1 MDDFVRNKLTE
12 WNLTKFTST
21 FEDHKVDKESLYC
34 LEDHHIAALIPIV
47 GPQSKFKKRL
57 KLLKE
62 EQNTTDPETSEAS
75 AEVCPSTSKTNDKG
89 KRKLDLQGESSQSPA
104 RKRPREDKQVTKI
117 EEVILSDVKYI
128 MRYVHQKLPNQDDKL
143 NKFLKNNIEHLETD
157 KREVVGVFGKTGA
170 GKSSLINAVIGVKDL
185 LPSGSISACTSV
197 MIKVEANMRN
207 SKYEAE
213 IEFITKEEWKEELW
227 TLFNFLGDNED
238 QEKDEDYQD
247 SVEKLSVLYGEEWR
261 NKSTENLM
269 DKKYFREIPE
279 FLHSKIKILTSDTA
293 KELSAKLVKYTR
305 SESKEEDAKEVK
317 RLCWPLVKCV
327 TVRVPNNR
335 LLQHVT
341 LVDLPGNG
349 DRNKSRDT
357 MWKKLVGSCST
368 VWIVA
373 EINRAASEKES
384 WEILEES
391 CSLMGNGGECQ
402 QIHFICTKS
411 DSLGRSGNQ
420 SAAGVRAQILKQ
432 NEQAKRKVRAEF
444 SKLKYVKKQFSEKC
458 FKVFTVSSKEFMR
471 KKRLDPDDT
480 EIPRLQEFLQDL
492 NNSHSETLN
501 YVSGARGILSLIQG
515 ASSRGA
521 ADIKTAV
528 FIELEENLSLE
539 LDKVREPMKETVMAF
554 KKCLSGGVEKSK
566 SSSEKVLKSVLYP
579 TKKGGAF
586 HKILKCLV
594 QNGGIHKTKKGK
606 SININMKLTSCLTD
620 SIDEEFKKTFPNEG
634 NRGPFNGVI
643 NTFSLGTEKM
653 MMNKEC
659 ENVKLQL
666 IFLKTEE
673 EKMKT
678 NLNKLIRERK
688 KTIYSSLT
696 TTIEET
702 MKPCYD
708 RAKEI
713 RGEGT
718 LKNMRET
725 IEKHVDGSKNVMFA
739 QAKDAMMKQLRDLML
754 EILEK
759 QCNMMQESIELSLKT
774 DGVSIPDVSVE
785 LELVKKYYNE
795 LTGSPDD
802 DAILCSDSPG
812 QAAALRP

>member
-1 MDDFVRNKLTE
+1 MDDFVCNKLTE
-12 WNLTKFTST
+12 WNLSEWIQT
-21 FEDHKVDKESLYC
+21 FKDHKVDKESLYC

-75 AEVCPSTSKTNDKG
+75 VEVCPSTSKTNDKG
-89 KRKLDLQGESSQSPA
+89 KRKLDLQGEFSQSPA
-104 RKRPREDKQVTKI
+104 RKRPREDKQVTKR

-247 SVEKLSVLYGEEWR
+247 SVEKLSVLYGEEWK
-261 NKSTENLM
+261 NKSPENLM

-279 FLHSKIKILTSDTA
+279 FLHSKSKILTSDTA

-305 SESKEEDAKEVK
+305 SESKEEDTKDVK
-317 RLCWPLVKCV
+317 RLYWPLVKCM
-327 TVRVPNNR
+327 TVRVPKNR

-357 MWKKLVGSCST
+357 MWKKVVGSCST

-373 EINRAASEKES
+373 ELNRAASEKES

-391 CSLMGNGGECQ
+391 CSLMGNGGECR

-432 NEQAKRKVRAEF
+432 KRGKPR
-444 SKLKYVKKQFSEKC
+444 
-458 FKVFTVSSKEFMR
+458 R
-471 KKRLDPDDT
+471 K
-480 EIPRLQEFLQDL
+480 
-492 NNSHSETLN
+492 
-501 YVSGARGILSLIQG
+501 
-515 ASSRGA
+515 
-521 ADIKTAV
+521 
-528 FIELEENLSLE
+528 
-539 LDKVREPMKETVMAF
+539 
-554 KKCLSGGVEKSK
+554 
-566 SSSEKVLKSVLYP
+566 
-579 TKKGGAF
+579 
-586 HKILKCLV
+586 
-594 QNGGIHKTKKGK
+594 
-606 SININMKLTSCLTD
+606 
-620 SIDEEFKKTFPNEG
+620 
-634 NRGPFNGVI
+634 
-643 NTFSLGTEKM
+643 
-653 MMNKEC
+653 
-659 ENVKLQL
+659 
-666 IFLKTEE
+666 
-673 EKMKT
+673 
-678 NLNKLIRERK
+678 
-688 KTIYSSLT
+688 
-696 TTIEET
+696 
-702 MKPCYD
+702 
-708 RAKEI
+708 
-713 RGEGT
+713 
-718 LKNMRET
+718 
-725 IEKHVDGSKNVMFA
+725 
-739 QAKDAMMKQLRDLML
+739 
-754 EILEK
+754 
-759 QCNMMQESIELSLKT
+759 
-774 DGVSIPDVSVE
+774 
-785 LELVKKYYNE
+785 
-795 LTGSPDD
+795 
-802 DAILCSDSPG
+802 
-812 QAAALRP
+812 